1 MTKTKII
8 IGEILNEKNIKS
20 NIWSAITNFFI
31 VLLIVLNAVQIIL
44 EVDSDYSEYNTLFRI
59 IDSVSIGVF
68 SIEYILR
75 FWTSSSIDIRY
86 KGFVGKLRYL
96 FSFYALIDLLAILP
110 YYISILLFG
119 PSLSE
124 FRIVRVI
131 RILRLARFMKSFDII
146 VKAIR
151 SKRSELFISLQIVL
165 VLTFVLSV
173 LLYHVENKA

>member
-44 EVDSDYSEYNTLFRI
+44 EVDPDYSEYNTLFRI

-96 FSFYALIDLLAILP
+96 FSSYRLISNSALL
-110 YYISILLFG
+110 YINTTFWSFT
-119 PSLSE
+119 
-124 FRIVRVI
+124 FRIQNS
-131 RILRLARFMKSFDII
+131 KSNPYSALGEIHEVF
-146 VKAIR
+146 R
-151 SKRSELFISLQIVL
+151 
-165 VLTFVLSV
+165 
-173 LLYHVENKA
+173 YYC